1 MEKTEVGTD
10 FCFLLSIMHLFSR
23 RGGNLEFRL
32 ARFSLL
38 CPCDNPEAMSV
49 PEAGQ
54 GRDDGVRMADVG
66 EDGLRLPRQQEC
78 RPQCMSLFVSP

>member
-49 PEAGQ
+49 PERAG
-54 GRDDGVRMADVG
+54 
-66 EDGLRLPRQQEC
+66 
-78 RPQCMSLFVSP
+78 